1 MTSPL
6 LRRRLIALVGLLAVL
21 CAVLLR
27 GQPYARCAVDGVL
40 HFSACCQLTRWED
53 GQAFDDASCCT
64 YQERPDLAPA
74 FPGGPSLDLTAALPP
89 PGGPALRALSP
100 PLARAAPPPTP
111 APGRP
116 PARAPPPPPLAR
128 RLALL
133 ARLLS

>member
-1 MTSPL
+1 VTSPL
-6 LRRRLIALVGLLAVL
+6 LRQHLIALVGLLAVL

-27 GQPYARCAVDGVL
+27 GQPYAGCAVDGVL

-74 FPGGPSLDLTAALPP
+74 FPSPPQPDRGAPP
-89 PGGPALRALSP
+89 PGGPALLALSP
-100 PLARAAPPPTP
+100 PLALAAPPPPP